1 MSVKKTKSHP
11 PLRRAL
17 LAVVV
22 SLSAAACGTTV
33 STAGQAHST
42 GGGSG
47 LSAPSG
53 LAASNGGAGQVP
65 AAGTAAG
72 GYGPTGSAPGAT
84 GASGANGTSA
94 GASGGTGSL
103 SSGSTAGGSRPPV
116 KVGFMMIDFSKVAAS
131 FGFTGSADVFQGFK
145 EMVAYLNKHGG
156 LAGRQIKP
164 DYYSID
170 GSSNDANTAYQQACT
185 HFTQDVHDE
194 VVISDGTYHP
204 TFEACMTQAHITHFD
219 VETYGFDT
227 TGQRQNPNYL
237 TPTAF
242 GVDRYSTA
250 LIQTAVASHM
260 VAKGQL
266 IGYLIEGCPANLRA
280 YSEATVPTAKQYGLR
295 VESEQTVCNN
305 GTGDLGTEES
315 QIQSAVLKF
324 RQDGVTS
331 VAFISLNEGFLATL
345 FAQGAEQQKWRPQY
359 LLTSVALPERG
370 VESQG
375 SALSVPTAQL
385 PQMKGMGWTPVTDVG
400 KPPAGSAAQQAEL
413 KLCNQMS
420 PSQGGAANAPDPGVR
435 RDFLG
440 HLYRECDMLLLVRQI
455 MTLDGASLALSAV
468 MSSYARA
475 VDSLTSA
482 VDLGGGYRLSGS
494 RTDGVFTA
502 APFAY
507 DGSCQCMAYTGPPR
521 TFK

>member
-1 MSVKKTKSHP
+1 MPLKKMKNDQAG
-11 PLRRAL
+11 RRTL

-22 SLSAAACGTTV
+22 ALSAAACGTTV
-33 STAGQAHST
+33 STAGQTQGAR
-42 GGGSG
+42 GGSG
-47 LSAPSG
+47 LSVPGGSTSG
-53 LAASNGGAGQVP
+53 TGASSQVPGAGSAAGGLGP
-65 AAGTAAG
+65 AGSAGATGTNAATGTSGTAAG
-72 GYGPTGSAPGAT
+72 PGSV
-84 GASGANGTSA
+84 SG
-94 GASGGTGSL
+94 
-103 SSGSTAGGSRPPV
+103 GSTASGSPPV
-116 KVGFMMIDFSKVAAS
+116 KVGFMLIDFSKVAAS
-131 FGFTGSADVFQGFK
+131 FGFSGSADVFQGFK

-170 GSSNDANTAYQQACT
+170 GSSSDANTAYQQACT
-185 HFTQDVHDE
+185 HFTQDAHVD

-204 TFEACMTQAHITHFD
+204 TFEACMAQAHITHFD
-219 VETYGFDT
+219 VETYGFDS
-227 TGQRQNPNYL
+227 TGQRQNPIYL

-242 GVDRYSTA
+242 GVDRYSAA
-250 LIQTAVASHM
+250 LLDTAVSSHM
-260 VAKGQL
+260 VSKGQL
-266 IGYLIEGCPANLRA
+266 IGYLLEGCAPNIRA
-280 YSEATVPTAKQYGLR
+280 YDQVVVPVAKQYGLR

-331 VAFISLNEGFLATL
+331 VAFISLNEGFIGGL

-385 PQMKGMGWTPVTDVG
+385 PQMKGMGWTPISDVG

-413 KLCNQMS
+413 KLCKQMS
-420 PSQGGAANAPDPGVR
+420 PSQAGAANAPDPGVR

-440 HLYRECDMLLLVRQI
+440 HFYRECDMLLLVRQI
-455 MTLDGASLALSAV
+455 MTVDGASLALPAV
-468 MSSYARA
+468 MSYYTKA

-482 VDLGGGYRLSGS
+482 ADLNGVYRLSGS

-507 DGSCQCMAYTGPPR
+507 DGSCKCMAYTGPPR

>member
-1 MSVKKTKSHP
+1 MSLKMPMSHP
-11 PLRRAL
+11 PLRRVL
-17 LAVVV
+17 LAVVI

-33 STAGQAHST
+33 STAGQAHGA

-47 LSAPSG
+47 LSVPG
-53 LAASNGGAGQVP
+53 GITASNGGAGQVP
-65 AAGTAAG
+65 GAGSAAG
-72 GYGPTGSAPGAT
+72 GYGPGSAPGAT
-84 GASGANGTSA
+84 GANGAAGTSGGAA
-94 GASGGTGSL
+94 GAGYTP
-103 SSGSTAGGSRPPV
+103 SGSTAGGARPPV
-116 KVGFMMIDFSKVAAS
+116 KVGFMLIDFSKVAAS
-131 FGFTGSADVFQGFK
+131 FGFSGSADVFQGFK

-170 GSSNDANTAYQQACT
+170 GSSSDANTAYQQACT
-185 HFTQDVHDE
+185 HFTQDAHVD
-194 VVISDGTYHP
+194 VVISDGNYHP
-204 TFEACMTQAHITHFD
+204 TFEACMAQAHITHFD
-219 VETYGFDT
+219 VSTYAFDT
-227 TGQRQNPNYL
+227 TGQRQNPIYL

-242 GVDRYSTA
+242 GVDRYSSA
-250 LIQTAVASHM
+250 LLETAVSSHM
-260 VAKGQL
+260 VSSGQL

-280 YSEATVPTAKQYGLR
+280 YSEAAVPTAKQYGLKT
-295 VESEQTVCNN
+295 ESEQTVCNN

-331 VAFISLNEGFLATL
+331 VAFISFNEGFIAGL

-385 PQMKGMGWTPVTDVG
+385 PQMKGMGWTPISDVG

-413 KLCNQMS
+413 KLCKQMS
-420 PSQGGAANAPDPGVR
+420 PSQAGAANAPDPGVR

-440 HLYRECDMLLLVRQI
+440 HFYRECDMLLLVRQI
-455 MTLDGASLALSAV
+455 MTVNGASLALPAV
-468 MSSYARA
+468 MSAYAKA

-482 VDLGGGYRLSGS
+482 ADLNGVYHLTGS
-494 RTDGVFTA
+494 RTDGVFVA

-507 DGSCQCMAYTGPPR
+507 DNSCKCMAYTGPPR
-521 TFK
+521 SFR